1 MILGYCNFLI
11 VLLTHLT
18 IIAVLSNGPFQN
30 REKKMISKV
39 TYLGG
44 LRTEAVHLGSGEK
57 ILTDAPVDNNGR
69 GQAFS
74 PTDLIASALASCMLT
89 IMGIVGNRHNIDIDG
104 ATAEVDK
111 VMSQNPRR
119 IDEVRIR
126 LIFKKPLNET
136 NRKRLER
143 AARKCPVSAS
153 LHTDLKEKIE
163 FIYK

>member
-1 MILGYCNFLI
+1 
-11 VLLTHLT
+11 
-18 IIAVLSNGPFQN
+18 
-30 REKKMISKV
+30 MISKV

-89 IMGIVGNRHNIDIDG
+89 IMGIVGNRHNIDING
-104 ATAEVDK
+104 TTAEIDK
-111 VMSQNPRR
+111 IMSQNPRR
-119 IDEVRIR
+119 IDEIRIR
-126 LIFKKPLNET
+126 LIFKKPINESD
-136 NRKRLER
+136 RKRLER
-143 AARKCPVSAS
+143 AAKECPVSAS